1 MSTALTFL
9 ALAKRCEIAELD
21 QLVMS
26 CELVGITGR
35 LVHGLQL
42 ERGFSSLYL
51 GSNGAQFA
59 ARRLEQIAACE
70 PLEAELRQWFDS
82 LDTRRASPGGRA
94 RLYGRIAYAQQGL
107 ESLAALRQ
115 QIMTLDWPA
124 RRAATAYRHLIAA
137 LLTVVFEAA
146 DDAVDPEVSRL
157 LVAVFHLMQA
167 KEFAGQERAIG
178 AALLATGIVAEDE
191 RGQLLRLIESQ
202 DRCHRITNAF
212 AMTAGRR
219 RDVGDSMTTGAE
231 QERLRRILLTC
242 EPAQPLPPRQEA
254 AWFEACTKRMDAMK
268 ACEDGLVADLL
279 ELCRRKIREARLE
292 LERYET
298 LAAAG
303 PQATSGEMHSAEMHS
318 TEVHSAE
325 VHSGEVH
332 SDEMDS
338 GGMQGSGMQPGGLS
352 FFSTPA
358 AEAPAS
364 HDPLW
369 ADGDERLQP
378 LGPCR
383 GRTALDLVCD
393 QSRRLQTMKE
403 ELDTIRSTLNERKL
417 IERAKGLLMAHRR
430 LSEEQAHRVLQQLAM
445 SQSRR
450 LVDIAEAV
458 LATSDVLAEPAAR
471 GH

>member
-1 MSTALTFL
+1 MTTSLTFL

-21 QLVMS
+21 HLAMN

-51 GSNGAQFA
+51 GSHGAQFA
-59 ARRLEQIAACE
+59 AKRLEQIAACE
-70 PLEAELRQWFDS
+70 PLEAALRRWFDS
-82 LDTRRASPGGRA
+82 LDTQHPAPGGRA

-115 QIMTLDWPA
+115 QVMGLAWPA
-124 RRAATAYRHLIAA
+124 RRAAMAYRRLIAA

-146 DDAVDPEVSRL
+146 DEAADPEVSRL
-157 LVAVFHLMQA
+157 LVAIFHLMQA

-178 AALLATGIVAEDE
+178 AALLATGIAAEDE
-191 RGQLLRLIESQ
+191 RRQLLRLIESQ
-202 DRCHRITNAF
+202 ERCHRIANAF
-212 AMTAGRR
+212 ATTAGRR
-219 RDVGDSMTTGAE
+219 CDVGDAMTSGVE

-242 EPAQPLPPRQEA
+242 EAGQPLPPRQETP
-254 AWFEACTKRMDAMK
+254 WFEACTRRMDAMK
-268 ACEDGLVADLL
+268 ACEDSLVADLL
-279 ELCRRKIREARLE
+279 ALCRRKVHEARLE
-292 LERYET
+292 LERYEA
-298 LAAAG
+298 LATPEPRATAGKLQADERRASEPRPGEARASELQPGTPRTAAPHAAG
-303 PQATSGEMHSAEMHS
+303 LQ
-318 TEVHSAE
+318 
-325 VHSGEVH
+325 
-332 SDEMDS
+332 
-338 GGMQGSGMQPGGLS
+338 
-352 FFSTPA
+352 FFSAPAAGTPA
-358 AEAPAS
+358 SP
-364 HDPLW
+364 DPLW
-369 ADGDERLQP
+369 ADGDDGLQP

-393 QSRRLQTMKE
+393 QSRRLQAMKE
-403 ELDTIRSTLNERKL
+403 ELDAIRSTLNERKL

-458 LATSDVLAEPAAR
+458 LATSDVLADPSLPR
-471 GH
+471 H

>member
-82 LDTRRASPGGRA
+82 LDTRHASPGGRA

-115 QIMTLDWPA
+115 QITRLDWPA
-124 RRAATAYRHLIAA
+124 RRAAMAYRRLIAA

-146 DDAVDPEVSRL
+146 DDAADPEVSRL

-178 AALLATGIVAEDE
+178 AALLATGIVAENE
-191 RGQLLRLIESQ
+191 RRQLLRLIESQ
-202 DRCHRITNAF
+202 DRCHRIANAF
-212 AMTAGRR
+212 AVTAGRR
-219 RDVGDSMTTGAE
+219 RDVGDSMATGAE
-231 QERLRRILLTC
+231 QEKLRRILLTC
-242 EPAQPLPPRQEA
+242 EPGQPLPPRQEA
-254 AWFEACTKRMDAMK
+254 AWFEACTRRMDAMK

-279 ELCRRKIREARLE
+279 ELCQRKVREARLE

-303 PQATSGEMHSAEMHS
+303 PQATAG
-318 TEVHSAE
+318 
-325 VHSGEVH
+325 
-332 SDEMDS
+332 
-338 GGMQGSGMQPGGLS
+338 GMQPGGLL
-352 FFSTPA
+352 FFSAPA

-378 LGPCR
+378 MGPCR

-393 QSRRLQTMKE
+393 QSRRLQAMKE

-458 LATSDVLAEPAAR
+458 LATSDVLADPAAR
-471 GH
+471 RH